1 MDMGSRTVNILY
13 NCLKIALWLL
23 MSDFYSCWMLRC
35 FHFAKVY
42 FFSAFLNNIF
52 YWSIYL
58 ICNAVLALGTQQDD
72 PMYIH
77 IHIYMPVYIYIHIF
91 YFRFLSKNVSLL
103 ICTIF
108 CDSLKNACDS
118 KSHGPES
125 KSPDTIHFYLWF
137 WSSFSIYHK

>member
-13 NCLKIALWLL
+13 SCLKTALWLL

-42 FFSAFLNNIF
+42 LSFQLFLITIF

-58 ICNAVLALGTQQDD
+58 ICNAVLASGAQQDE

-77 IHIYMPVYIYIHIF
+77 IYVPIYIYICIYSISDSYPKMYHF
-91 YFRFLSKNVSLL
+91 GSVLFSV
-103 ICTIF
+103 
-108 CDSLKNACDS
+108 DSLKNACDS
-118 KSHGPES
+118 KSHGPKS
-125 KSPDTIHFYLWF
+125 KSPDIIHFYLWF
-137 WSSFSIYHK
+137 WASFSIYHK